1 MNLSVFCM
9 SGACFGFLSDAAVD
23 EDLTLLLLELELE
36 LVALAP
42 LMVGT
47 GLTAARSPGLMGKA
61 TGNPVPCLA
70 CCRATL
76 RGGFATVSTYASFVC
91 RTGVALA
98 MEAEM
103 VAVKDLNF
111 SSRSSYFFRYTSRQV
126 SPSSGTEPL
135 KSLMQWACHSSSDSS
150 KR

>member
-9 SGACFGFLSDAAVD
+9 SGACFGSARG
-23 EDLTLLLLELELE
+23 LTLLLLELELE

-76 RGGFATVSTYASFVC
+76 RGGFATVST
-91 RTGVALA
+91 
-98 MEAEM
+98 
-103 VAVKDLNF
+103 
-111 SSRSSYFFRYTSRQV
+111 
-126 SPSSGTEPL
+126 
-135 KSLMQWACHSSSDSS
+135 
-150 KR
+150 